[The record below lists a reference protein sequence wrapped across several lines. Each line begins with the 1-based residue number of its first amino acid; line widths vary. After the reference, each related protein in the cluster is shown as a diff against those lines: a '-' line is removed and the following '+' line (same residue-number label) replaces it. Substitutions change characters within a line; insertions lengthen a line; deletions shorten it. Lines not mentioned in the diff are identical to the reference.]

1 MTKEEANIK
10 AKEIF
15 QEWLIQKDKIIE
27 TAQREG
33 KLKMGLDA
41 NNDLFKELD
50 QAIKQKL
57 NALKS
62 MISD

>member
-15 QEWLIQKDKIIE
+15 QEWLIQKDEIIK
-27 TAQREG
+27 TARREG
-33 KLKMGLDA
+33 NWKMGLDA

-50 QAIKQKL
+50 QATKQKL

-62 MISD
+62 MISE

>member
-15 QEWLIQKDKIIE
+15 QEWLIQKDEILK
-27 TAQREG
+27 TARREG
-33 KLKMGLDA
+33 NWEMGLDV

-50 QAIKQKL
+50 QATKQKL

-62 MISD
+62 MISE

>member
-15 QEWLIQKDKIIE
+15 QEWLIQKDKIIQ

-33 KLKMGLDA
+33 KSKMGLDA
-41 NNDLFKELD
+41 NNDLFKGLD
-50 QAIKQKL
+50 QATKQKL
-57 NALKS
+57 NVLKS
-62 MISD
+62 MINE